1 MLDLMKRRSTT
12 PVSASLG
19 ARRLA
24 LYFVAAVVA
33 ITTPVYMFAQDASA
47 DRYDRRI
54 EAIQRD
60 IDRYQGEAR
69 TLSDKAD
76 TLQRRLDEL
85 TVERQT
91 LQAQID
97 LNQTQ
102 HDKLEQQI
110 DDNRKRI
117 EANRDAL
124 GDTLADM
131 YVEGGVSPLEMLA
144 SSSTIGDYL
153 DKQERLSSVRDTLK
167 STIDDID
174 RAQKELEKQQE
185 AVKVVLANQTNARNA
200 LVASENEQKRLVDET
215 RGEEAAYQDLIRKGQ
230 AEQSKLR
237 EQQAQ
242 QRAIEAAQRRA
253 GSVVSIGGSSGGYP
267 WHEGNC
273 TVGYDALSR
282 GGADGRG
289 GDGWGYGCRQCA
301 SFVAWRIGQHTG
313 YIPTYVGDAKN
324 FVSLGTNHRT
334 ARANSVGIMTSGY
347 YGHVVWVETDPDASG
362 MITVAQYNYY
372 DPSQGG
378 SGWGHFTRMRVH
390 QSTYD
395 AFIYY

>member
-1 MLDLMKRRSTT
+1 MKQRSTT
-12 PVSASLG
+12 PVSTK
-19 ARRLA
+19 RRLLRRGFLGIAA
-24 LYFVAAVVA
+24 LVMAVSA
-33 ITTPVYMFAQDASA
+33 PVYLFSQEAAA
-47 DRYDRRI
+47 DKYDQRI
-54 EAIQRD
+54 QAIQRD
-60 IDRYQGEAR
+60 IDRYQGQAR
-69 TLSDKAD
+69 ALSEKAN

-85 TVERQT
+85 SLERRT

-97 LNQTQ
+97 LNQAQ
-102 HDKLEQQI
+102 HDLLQKQI
-110 DDNRKRI
+110 DDNKKRI
-117 EANRDAL
+117 EANKDAL

-167 STIDDID
+167 STIDDIN
-174 RAQKELEKQQE
+174 RVQKELEKQQQ
-185 AVKVVLANQTNARNA
+185 AVKVVLANQTNTRNA
-200 LVASENEQKRLVDET
+200 LVASENEQARLVNQT
-215 RGEEAAYQDLIRKGQ
+215 RGEEAAYQALIREGQ

-237 EQQAQ
+237 QQQAQ
-242 QRAIEAAQRRA
+242 QRALEAAQARA
-253 GSVVSIGGSSGGYP
+253 GNVSFIGGSSGGYP

-273 TVGYDALSR
+273 TVGSDALSR

-301 SFVAWRIGQHTG
+301 SYVAWRIGKHTG
-313 YIPTYVGDAKN
+313 LIPTYVGDAKN

-334 ARANSVGIMTSGY
+334 ARANSVGVMTGGV
-347 YGHVVWVETDPDASG
+347 YGHVVWVETDPDANG
-362 MITVAQYNYY
+362 YITVAQYNYY

>member
-1 MLDLMKRRSTT
+1 MKQRSTT
-12 PVSASLG
+12 PVSAKVRVRRVILG
-19 ARRLA
+19 GFAA
-24 LYFVAAVVA
+24 LFAVA
-33 ITTPVYMFAQDASA
+33 TPIHMMTQEASA
-47 DRYDRRI
+47 DQYDSKI
-54 EAIQRD
+54 DAIQRE
-60 IDRYQGEAR
+60 IDRYQEQAR
-69 TLSDKAD
+69 GLSDKAD
-76 TLQRRLDEL
+76 TLQRRLNEL

-97 LNQTQ
+97 LNQAQ
-102 HDKLEQQI
+102 HDKLQKQI
-110 DDNRKRI
+110 DDNKKRI
-117 EANRDAL
+117 AANRDAL

-153 DKQERLSSVRDTLK
+153 DKQERLAAVRDNLK
-167 STIDDID
+167 TTIDDINS
-174 RAQKELEKQQE
+174 AQEELEKQQE
-185 AVKVVLANQTNARNA
+185 AVKLVLANQTNTRNA
-200 LVASENEQKRLVDET
+200 LVASENEQKQLVDQT
-215 RGEEAAYQDLIRKGQ
+215 RGEEAAYQQLIKEGQ

-242 QRAIEAAQRRA
+242 QRAIEAAQRAA

-301 SFVAWRIGQHTG
+301 SYVAWKIGQHTG
-313 YIPTYVGDAKN
+313 FIPTYVGDAKN

-334 ARANSVGIMTSGY
+334 ARANSVGIMTAGQ
-347 YGHVVWVETDPDASG
+347 YGHVVWVETDPDAAG
-362 MITVAQYNYY
+362 MITVSQYNYY

-390 QSTYD
+390 QSTYN
-395 AFIYY
+395 AFVYY

>member
-1 MLDLMKRRSTT
+1 MLKPMKQRSTT
-12 PVSASLG
+12 PVSASSR
-19 ARRLA
+19 AKRRVS
-24 LYFVAAVVA
+24 FVIAAVVA
-33 ITTPVYMFAQDASA
+33 ITTPVYMFARDASA
-47 DRYDRRI
+47 DRYDEQI
-54 EAIQRD
+54 SAIQRQ

-69 TLSDKAD
+69 NLSDKAN
-76 TLQRRLDEL
+76 TLQRRLNEL
-85 TVERQT
+85 SLERQT

-97 LNQTQ
+97 LNQAQ
-102 HDKLEQQI
+102 HDQLQKQI
-110 DDNRKRI
+110 DDNKKRI
-117 EANRDAL
+117 EANKDAL

-131 YVEGGVSPLEMLA
+131 YVDGGVSPLEMLA

-153 DKQERLSSVRDTLK
+153 DKHERLSSVRDTLK

-174 RAQKELEKQQE
+174 RAQKELEKQQQ
-185 AVKVVLANQTNARNA
+185 AVKVVLANQNNAKNA
-200 LVASENEQKRLVDET
+200 LVASENEQARLVSET
-215 RGEEAAYQDLIRKGQ
+215 RGEEAAYQALIREGQ
-230 AEQSKLR
+230 AEQGKLR

-242 QRAIEAAQRRA
+242 QRAIEAAQRQA

-301 SFVAWRIGQHTG
+301 SYVAWRIGQHTG

-324 FVSLGTNHRT
+324 FVNLGPTHRT

-390 QSTYD
+390 QSTYN
-395 AFIYY
+395 AFVYY